1 MRVRIRTLLLTLVA
15 SFTDAS
21 TFIGAGRLF
30 SAHVTGNFIIL
41 TYDLVHGADRHEWSK
56 LLAFPMFFA
65 AVMLAGKVDKWGAP
79 RDDYRLL
86 RIEGYLL
93 LFAGLAAAATQLLAW
108 RPDIVVVA
116 IDMPVITAMGFQN
129 AFGRLYSKSVFGPT
143 TVMTGNVTSTALD
156 IVQGWLGRPR
166 DPAKV
171 EHLRENAL
179 MIFVFLLGSL
189 SGGLLSW
196 KIGLGALILP
206 ALLLLVYFRY
216 IRPENQPVVV

>member
-21 TFIGAGRLF
+21 TFVGAGRLF

-143 TVMTGNVTSTALD
+143 TVMTGMNFAPAT
-156 IVQGWLGRPR
+156 GRCSFAGFR
-166 DPAKV
+166 
-171 EHLRENAL
+171 
-179 MIFVFLLGSL
+179 
-189 SGGLLSW
+189 
-196 KIGLGALILP
+196 
-206 ALLLLVYFRY
+206 LLLPHSTSSRVGLAGRA
-216 IRPENQPVVV
+216 IRQRWSTFARMP